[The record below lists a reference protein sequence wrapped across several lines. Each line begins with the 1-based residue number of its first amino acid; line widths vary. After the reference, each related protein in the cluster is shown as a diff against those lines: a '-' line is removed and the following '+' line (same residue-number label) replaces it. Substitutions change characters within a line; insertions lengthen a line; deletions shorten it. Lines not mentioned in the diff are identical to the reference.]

1 MYTEI
6 LRSIDGIGIFPV
18 IALMLFAGVFGGVLI
33 WAVRADKTQLAAQA
47 ALPLDSPQ
55 DVVTPRSPGDGRTA

>member
-18 IALMLFAGVFGGVLI
+18 VALMLFAGVFGGVLV
-33 WAVRADKTQLAAQA
+33 WAIRADRAQLAVHA
-47 ALPLDSPQ
+47 ALPLDSAP
-55 DVVTPRSPGDGRTA
+55 DVVTPLPSGDGRTA